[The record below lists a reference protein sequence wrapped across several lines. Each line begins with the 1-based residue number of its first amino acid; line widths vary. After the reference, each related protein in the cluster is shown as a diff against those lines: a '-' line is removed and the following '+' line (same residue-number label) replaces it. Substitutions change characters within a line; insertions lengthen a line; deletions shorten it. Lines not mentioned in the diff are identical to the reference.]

1 MKSFV
6 VFYNNGVSEGL
17 SYPREEEALA
27 NNQEVMRERLETN
40 WNQMEAAKVLEG
52 LIVHSRQK
60 CIGALCVSGPQE
72 KIDQLKVFLEEKN
85 LGTVVPNEVMFRS
98 AEVA

>member
-1 MKSFV
+1 MKSFA

-17 SYPREEEALA
+17 SYPRGEEALA
-27 NNQEVMRERLETN
+27 NNQKVMKERLGAN
-40 WNQMEAAKVLEG
+40 WSQMEAAKVLEG
-52 LIVHSRQK
+52 LVVHSRQEF
-60 CIGALCVSGPQE
+60 IGALCVSGPQE

-85 LGTVVPNEVMFRS
+85 LGTVIPNEVMFKG